1 MSSRGARAHVQ
12 GLPANRVFSA
22 HLTAGKPRPE
32 RWGHAG
38 KCGPG
43 KAVRPSLACANKAPK
58 HCTEVKRRR
67 GPHSGVEVW
76 GGSGRI
82 GVSLD
87 KALAGGPGFLLA
99 NRKSR
104 EGGTWL
110 SLKQGWFLL
119 SHPGEGP
126 LPVPRLQGP
135 KREAWEMPL
144 GRGGRRCRAGNVN
157 SMRRPRCVRA
167 GPSEGAWVLSRAILD
182 CVNIFLRSKERVSI
196 HWVRSHLKEL
206 RSICLGIKV
215 KNSVQGA
222 FQKNHFCSSNTA
234 KLSFFFF

>member
-1 MSSRGARAHVQ
+1 
-12 GLPANRVFSA
+12 
-22 HLTAGKPRPE
+22 
-32 RWGHAG
+32 
-38 KCGPG
+38 
-43 KAVRPSLACANKAPK
+43 
-58 HCTEVKRRR
+58 
-67 GPHSGVEVW
+67 
-76 GGSGRI
+76 
-82 GVSLD
+82 
-87 KALAGGPGFLLA
+87 
-99 NRKSR
+99 
-104 EGGTWL
+104 
-110 SLKQGWFLL
+110 
-119 SHPGEGP
+119 
-126 LPVPRLQGP
+126 
-135 KREAWEMPL
+135 MPL

-234 KLSFFFF
+234 KLSFFFFFLMQKINKCDPLPVESSRVCVNTVGAFAREPERAGLCLTALTAPGGAASRTPPRPHGRPGGGMVWPGFRCESLSDGSAGVWLLSTGHTTQCHPPPPFLQNQEAGAWTQPPAPSSSLIFALSLQLPSLQLLPVKPV